1 MKDKEYTEKK
11 ENVFKRGYNKI
22 MGNYSRMERRN
33 FPFVIAFLAFP
44 VIHIVVF
51 YFYVNFSAFA
61 LSFKDAQTGSLALS
75 NFKMVFEG
83 FKHNNEY
90 FWGYELF
97 TMLGKSVLTW
107 LVEFLLNP
115 IGWIL
120 CYILTKYLPGS
131 NVFRALYTIPSIVGT
146 VVFSSIIKDWFSYKG
161 IITEMLVNMG
171 VNLPDTVL
179 KEGLL
184 GYNGTAFWSLLIRNA
199 IYTCGGGLILA
210 GAFMRVPNELFES
223 ASLDGCG
230 LFREIFS
237 IAIPCVWTTISTML
251 VFTFCSFFTCDL
263 GMYIYSN
270 GTGAYGLN
278 SIGFYIYKF
287 QVSIA
292 SSVNNELYYTYS
304 SAFGMVITLIT
315 LPVVFLGRWILGKV
329 NESVDY

>member
-1 MKDKEYTEKK
+1 MDKVSTGKK
-11 ENVFKRGYNKI
+11 QNVLKRGYHKFTKK
-22 MGNYSRMERRN
+22 YSKMERRD
-33 FPFVIAFLAFP
+33 FPFVVAFLAFP
-44 VIHIVVF
+44 VIHIIVF
-51 YFYVNFSAFA
+51 YFYVNFSAIV
-61 LSFKDAQTGSLALS
+61 LSFQEAQTGAFTLS

-83 FKHNNEY
+83 FKYNNEY
-90 FWGYELF
+90 FWGYELT

-107 LVEFLLNP
+107 IVSFLLNP
-115 IGWIL
+115 IGWVL
-120 CYILTKYLPGS
+120 CYILTKYIPGS
-131 NVFRALYTIPSIVGT
+131 NIFRALYTIPSIVGT
-146 VVFSSIIKDWFSYKG
+146 VVFSSIMKDWFSYKG
-161 IITEMLVNMG
+161 LITNMLMDMG
-171 VNLPDTVL
+171 VQFPDAVI

-184 GYNGTAFWSLLIRNA
+184 GYKGTAFWTILIRNA
-199 IYTCGGGLILA
+199 LYTCGGGLILA
-210 GAFMRVPNELFES
+210 GAFMRVPSELFES

-230 LFREIFS
+230 LFGEIFS

-292 SSVNNELYYTYS
+292 SDASNQLYYTYS
-304 SAFGMVITLIT
+304 SAFGMVITVIT
-315 LPVVFLGRWILGKV
+315 MPVVFLGKWLLNKV